1 MQQNYGSK
9 SDVPDH
15 RDMIRMYGAG
25 EIPSNT
31 KHGLDHVYDQGRLD
45 SCSSNV
51 LCSAYGL
58 VLMRQSMENNNTF
71 KYFDSSCLFLY
82 YNLRLYDKTTDVSFH
97 DFFKAMKRYG
107 VCTEALWPYD
117 EQKFSKKP

>member
-9 SDVPDH
+9 CDVPDH
-15 RDMIRMYGAG
+15 RDRIRTYVAG

-31 KHGLDHVYDQGRLD
+31 KHGLVKYIHHVYDQGRLD

-58 VLMRQSMENNNTF
+58 ELMRQSIESNNTF
-71 KYFDSSCLFLY
+71 KYFDSSCLFLH
-82 YNLRLYDKTTDVSFH
+82 YNSPLYDKTTDQNVDVSFH
-97 DFFKAMKRYG
+97 ASSR
-107 VCTEALWPYD
+107 L
-117 EQKFSKKP
+117 